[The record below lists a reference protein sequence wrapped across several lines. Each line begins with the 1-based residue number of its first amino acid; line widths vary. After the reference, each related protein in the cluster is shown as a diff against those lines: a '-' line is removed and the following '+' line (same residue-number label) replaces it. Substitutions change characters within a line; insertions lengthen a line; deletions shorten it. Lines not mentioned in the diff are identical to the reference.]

1 MPDGGRGG
9 WMVRGW
15 LLGAGLLA
23 LGVAGVLWAL
33 DGEDAAGPM
42 ELSERTDLIAMVCAV
57 IGGAAVLAT
66 LWRRPEEDSA
76 AAVARL
82 ARAVRAVG
90 EPQWSSSLGGDLKAI
105 DVTFAFRPYGTG
117 RAAELPA
124 SPAGRLEKVV
134 DDYRA
139 LRPRRMVITGEPGAG
154 KTILARKFVM
164 ELNRVRT
171 ESEPVPVLISL
182 ADWGGGESFV
192 DWLTRHLQRD
202 FGLRAVS
209 ARSLVDARMVLPV
222 LDGLDEMDGE
232 GEVGLE
238 SRAGRALEALAR
250 YQDGIEP
257 GPLVLT
263 CRTREYDQLEAAGGH
278 ILDAARLEIAPVTAD
293 QAVRYLEQRGAARRP
308 AEWAPVLA
316 ELRAYPGGVLARAL
330 STPWRLTLAAVAY
343 DRAGDPAEMLTAVR
357 EREVADRLLAR
368 FIGALTSH
376 APSGAGRCSP
386 DRIHRRLAVLAAAMT
401 TAHGADSDLVL
412 EQLAGR
418 LRRGWAKAVHL
429 AVCLVCAAAAGTAI
443 ALNWEGAGIDLMM
456 AVLMSGMLAL
466 AAMHVVDSAPRLL
479 VFTRFAVPPFG
490 SPLWRVGW
498 AASVRVGR
506 TSFLLPCGVS
516 VLAVWFL
523 GSPRSWGGAGAP
535 HMAIALTG
543 FLGVLLSNFLV
554 DKIELAA
561 FGPSAWAR
569 MGAATAAATAM
580 MALLVPGGAWARPDL
595 PVVLFPLGAFGLVFI
610 ALAGPW
616 CLYVCALLTHR
627 PRLPFRLARFLDW
640 SVSAGLMRTSGV
652 AYQFRHREFQEW
664 LVRHPAP

>member
-1 MPDGGRGG
+1 
-9 WMVRGW
+9 MVRGW
-15 LLGAGLLA
+15 LLGAGVLA
-23 LGVAGVLWAL
+23 LVAAGVLWAL

-57 IGGAAVLAT
+57 LGGVAILAT
-66 LWRRPEEDSA
+66 LWRRPEEDGA

-90 EPQWSSSLGGDLKAI
+90 EPQWTSSLGGDLKAI

-164 ELNRVRT
+164 ELSRVRT
-171 ESEPVPVLISL
+171 EAEPVPVLISL
-182 ADWGGGESFV
+182 ADWGGSESFV

-202 FGLRAVS
+202 FGLRAAS
-209 ARSLVDARMVLPV
+209 ARGLVDARMVLPV

-232 GEVGLE
+232 GEVGLD

-263 CRTREYDQLEAAGGH
+263 CRTREYDSLEAEGGH
-278 ILDAARLEIAPVTAD
+278 ILDAARLEIDPVTAD

-316 ELRAYPGGVLARAL
+316 ELRAHPGAVLARAL

-343 DRAGDPAEMLTAVR
+343 DREGDPAELLTAVR

-376 APSGAGRCSP
+376 APIGAGRCPP
-386 DRIHRRLAVLAAAMT
+386 DRTHRRLAVLAAVMT

-418 LRRGWAKAVHL
+418 LRRGRAKALHL
-429 AVCLVCAAAAGTAI
+429 AVCLVCAVAAGTAI
-443 ALNWEGAGIDLMM
+443 ALTWAGAGIGL
-456 AVLMSGMLAL
+456 VIVVTTSTFLAL
-466 AAMHVVDSAPRLL
+466 AAMHVVDGASRLL
-479 VFTRFAVPPFG
+479 VFRRFAVPPFG

-498 AASVRVGR
+498 AASLRAGR
-506 TSFLLPCGVS
+506 TSSLIPGGASALFVVFMGAPAG
-516 VLAVWFL
+516 
-523 GSPRSWGGAGAP
+523 WGGGGAP
-535 HMAIALTG
+535 LMAIAISG
-543 FLGVLLSNFLV
+543 FLGVLASNSLME
-554 DKIELAA
+554 KIELAA
-561 FGPSAWAR
+561 LGPSAWAR
-569 MGAATAAATAM
+569 MGAATAAATALM
-580 MALLVPGGAWARPDL
+580 VLLVPGRAWVRPDL
-595 PVVLFPLGAFGLVFI
+595 PGILFPLGAFGLVFL

-616 CLYVCALLTHR
+616 CLYVFGLVTHR

-664 LVRHPAP
+664 LVRHPEP